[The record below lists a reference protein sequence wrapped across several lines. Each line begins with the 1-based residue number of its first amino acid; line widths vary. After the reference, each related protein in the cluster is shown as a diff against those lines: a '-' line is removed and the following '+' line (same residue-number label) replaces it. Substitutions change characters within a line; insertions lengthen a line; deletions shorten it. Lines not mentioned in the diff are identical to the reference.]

1 MKLLVRLWWAL
12 IVVELVH
19 QVVFGWIQISNPQLF
34 DEVFSAV
41 GADGPAG
48 EEGAVQVEAMRP
60 LLMWSSVAFAGFI
73 KFAMTC
79 CGLVAAYVYQRRP
92 ESIAASR
99 ILMVWSVF
107 LGSRILSAF
116 FPLAVDVP
124 APLLIANGWAN
135 ILTGVLAC
143 MSAYIVFK
151 DRSPEKNKNNNSN

>member
-1 MKLLVRLWWAL
+1 MNLLVRLWWAL

-48 EEGAVQVEAMRP
+48 EEGAAQVEAMRP
-60 LLMWSSVAFAGFI
+60 LLMWSS
-73 KFAMTC
+73 
-79 CGLVAAYVYQRRP
+79 VAAYVYQRRP